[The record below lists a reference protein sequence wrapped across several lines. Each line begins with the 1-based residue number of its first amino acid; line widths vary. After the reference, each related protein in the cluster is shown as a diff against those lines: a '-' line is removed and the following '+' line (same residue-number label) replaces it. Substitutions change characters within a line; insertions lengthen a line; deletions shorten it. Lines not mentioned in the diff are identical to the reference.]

1 MERRRLLLV
10 DDHVLFR
17 ESLARLLESEPD
29 FEIAGQC
36 ARGAEAIAELA
47 KGGIDMMLLDYHL
60 PDGLG
65 TSFIP
70 VSRDAGYAGKI
81 LIVTAAMDPDASTEA
96 LQLGVCGILLKHNP
110 ADALLRAIRITLAG
124 DMWLDPKVVEHLAI
138 RVPRPAAHGIMETL
152 SERERAVIAG
162 LLEGLS
168 NKAIAEQLE
177 VSESSVKSTL
187 QSLFGKTNVRTRAQL
202 VRVALEGGKTP

>member
-29 FEIAGQC
+29 FEVAGQC
-36 ARGAEAIAELA
+36 TRGGDAIAELA

-70 VSRDAGYAGKI
+70 VSRDAGYTGKI
-81 LIVTAAMDPDASTEA
+81 LIVTAAMDADASAEA
-96 LQLGVCGILLKHNP
+96 LQLGVSGIFLKHNP
-110 ADALLRAIRITLAG
+110 ADALLRAIRMTLAG
-124 DMWLDPKVVEHLAI
+124 DMWLDPKVVEFLAM
-138 RVPRPAAHGIMETL
+138 RAPRPAATGLVEALT
-152 SERERAVIAG
+152 ERERAVIAG
-162 LLEGLS
+162 LLEGRS
-168 NKAIAEQLE
+168 NKAIAAQLD
-177 VSESSVKSTL
+177 VSEGAIKSTL
-187 QSLFGKTNVRTRAQL
+187 QSLFEKTNVRTRAQL
-202 VRVALEGGKTP
+202 VRIALEGKTT